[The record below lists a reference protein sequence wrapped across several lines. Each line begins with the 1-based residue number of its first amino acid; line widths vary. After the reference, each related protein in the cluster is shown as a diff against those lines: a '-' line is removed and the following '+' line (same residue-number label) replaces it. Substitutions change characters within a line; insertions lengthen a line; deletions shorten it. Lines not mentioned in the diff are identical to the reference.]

1 MTIKIYSVSSEN
13 YKQEL
18 KLRNKVLRKPLG
30 MNLFDEDLSQDAL
43 DIHMGVFEKDILI
56 GCILT
61 SPLENN
67 VLKMRQVAIDNEFQ
81 GKGVGSRLVK
91 FCEEFA
97 IKKGYKVITMHARKT
112 AMPFYIKLGYT
123 VEGDEFTEVS
133 IPHYEMIKNLQ

>member
-1 MTIKIYSVSSEN
+1 MIIRIYEHNSSE
-13 YKQEL
+13 YMQEL
-18 KLRNKVLRKPLG
+18 KLRNKILRKPLG
-30 MNLFDEDLSQDAL
+30 MNLYDEDLRQDSL

-112 AMPFYIKLGYT
+112 AIPFYIKLGYT
-123 VEGDEFTEVS
+123 IEGDEFTEVS
-133 IPHYEMIKNLQ
+133 VPHFKMTKKL